1 MIRINLLGG
10 VGEGAQSVERRR
22 QLHIVYGV
30 LAANVVAALL
40 ASVVMGSLASR
51 REAELATTKR
61 ELQSVLKVVHDV
73 QDEER
78 QRAVL
83 REKHRV
89 IADLEGKAVGPLR
102 ILTTLSDSTPARLWL
117 HEFSD
122 RAGQV
127 TITGLAI
134 DDPTVAEFLSRLQQS
149 PHFRG
154 LELVETAQSMEG
166 GTQVKKFVMRGPLY
180 YLANG
185 GSESPENGNTPHKDG
200 DKS

>member
-1 MIRINLLGG
+1 MIRINLLG
-10 VGEGAQSVERRR
+10 VREGAQSFERRR
-22 QLHIVYGV
+22 QLHVVYAV
-30 LAANVVAALL
+30 VAANVAAVLI
-40 ASVVMGSLASR
+40 ASLVVGSVKSR

-78 QRAVL
+78 QRAIL

-89 IADLEGKAVGPLR
+89 IAELEAKAVGPLR

-117 HEFSD
+117 NEFSD

-154 LELVETAQSMEG
+154 LELVETAQTMEG
-166 GTQVKKFVMRGPLY
+166 ETRVKKFVMSGPLHY
-180 YLANG
+180 MTNG
-185 GSESPENGNTPHKDG
+185 SSGPQDG
-200 DKS
+200 TTAPGKGEKS

>member
-1 MIRINLLGG
+1 MIHINLLG

-30 LAANVVAALL
+30 LAVNVVAALL

-61 ELQSVLKVVHDV
+61 ELQSVLKIVHDV

-185 GSESPENGNTPHKDG
+185 NSESPENGTTPNKNG

>member
-1 MIRINLLGG
+1 MIHINLLGAG
-10 VGEGAQSVERRR
+10 DGAQSVERRR
-22 QLHIVYGV
+22 QLHVVYGV
-30 LAANVVAALL
+30 LAVNVVAALL
-40 ASVVMGSLASR
+40 ASVVMGSLAWR

-61 ELQSVLKVVHDV
+61 ELQSVLKIVHDV

-185 GSESPENGNTPHKDG
+185 GSESPENGTTPHKNG